1 MQNAGISGVLR
12 AIFVATIL
20 TIVAAKGGGP
30 LTLALWIASWPTGW
44 LAGKWLA
51 IQPEQRY
58 KYLQIASG
66 VLVGSAILLGIVLK
80 KVYLD
85 ETLQITCIVTS
96 VGLYLSAYLSFM
108 SDSRVEVS

>member
-1 MQNAGISGVLR
+1 MQNSGISGVLR

-30 LTLALWIASWPTGW
+30 LPLALWIASWLTGW
-44 LAGKWLA
+44 WAGKWLA

-58 KYLQIASG
+58 KYLQVAGG
-66 VLVGSAILLGIVLK
+66 VLMGSAILLGFVAK
-80 KVYLD
+80 KFHLD